1 MQHKLFEIEQYYSV
15 CHLQI
20 KPISYISH
28 KISEHH
34 D

>member
-1 MQHKLFEIEQYYSV
+1 MQHKLFEIEHYYCS
-15 CHLQI
+15 CQLQI
-20 KPISYISH
+20 NPISYISH